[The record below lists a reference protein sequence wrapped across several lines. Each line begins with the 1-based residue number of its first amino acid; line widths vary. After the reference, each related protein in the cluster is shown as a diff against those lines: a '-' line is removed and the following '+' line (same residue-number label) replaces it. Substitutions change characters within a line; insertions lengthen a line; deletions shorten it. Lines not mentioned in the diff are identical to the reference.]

1 MNIVYEDK
9 DQIVIHKPAGVATQT
24 ARLGEKDLISEV
36 KNHIARSSGGNN
48 PYVAVINRLDQPV
61 EGIVLF
67 AKNAKAAA
75 VLSSQMQDGSMEK
88 YYLAAIYG
96 NMDMT
101 EDTLVDYLQKDGKT
115 NTSKV
120 VLANAK
126 DAKKAILEYTVEATT
141 ESMQLVCIHLLTGRH
156 HQIRVQFSNRKHP
169 LIGDT
174 KYGTESSK
182 AFTRECNVRVPA
194 LCAYKLLWKHPVT
207 GKDMEINVEPENAVI
222 QELRKSK

>member
-1 MNIVYEDK
+1 MKIVYEDR

-24 ARLGEKDLISEV
+24 ARLGQKDLVNEV
-36 KNHIARSSGGNN
+36 KNHIAGSSGSNN

-75 VLSSQMQDGSMEK
+75 VLSAQMQDGRMKK
-88 YYLAAIYG
+88 YYLAVIYG
-96 NMDMT
+96 NMDAT
-101 EDTLVDYLQKDGKT
+101 EDKLVDYLQKDGKT
-115 NTSKV
+115 NMSKV
-120 VLANAK
+120 VSSNGK
-126 DAKKAILEYTVEATT
+126 DAKKAMLEYSVEEAA
-141 ESMQLVCIHLLTGRH
+141 EKMQLVRIHLLTGRH
-156 HQIRVQFSNRKHP
+156 HQIRVQFASRKHP

-174 KYGTESSK
+174 KYGTEQSM
-182 AFTRECNVRVPA
+182 AFARQCNARVPA

-207 GKDMEINVEPENAVI
+207 GKDMEIQIEPENPVI

>member
-96 NMDMT
+96 NMDTT

-141 ESMQLVCIHLLTGRH
+141 ENMQLVRIHLLTGRH

-174 KYGTESSK
+174 KYGTELSK

-222 QELRKSK
+222 QELRKCK